1 MSPGRF
7 AVSVRLFHCAHTY
20 ADSQWQHS
28 GTPDYLAPEIVSSKG
43 YTKSVDW
50 WALGVFLFEMLA
62 GHPPFYTE
70 DGNPIKL
77 YEKIVACK
85 VRYPPYFEPGVK

>member
-1 MSPGRF
+1 
-7 AVSVRLFHCAHTY
+7 
-20 ADSQWQHS
+20 
-28 GTPDYLAPEIVSSKG
+28 
-43 YTKSVDW
+43 
-50 WALGVFLFEMLA
+50 MLA